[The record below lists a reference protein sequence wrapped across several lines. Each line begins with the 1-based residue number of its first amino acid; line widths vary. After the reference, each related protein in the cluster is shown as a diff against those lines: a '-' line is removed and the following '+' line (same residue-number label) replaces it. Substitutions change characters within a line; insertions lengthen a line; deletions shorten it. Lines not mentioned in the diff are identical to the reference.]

1 MRNHRNHDLVSGGFL
16 ALTAAGLVLLGSSLL
31 AFVFA

>member
-1 MRNHRNHDLVSGGFL
+1 MRNHDFVSGGFL